1 MCFERE
7 IKIELVIG
15 PGPVKITGDY
25 GGMRR
30 PSATT
35 RSPSTPAL
43 QYFHQHTIPDII
55 EPNGEVVETEDIS
68 MKSEVKFFYV
78 LAINLH

>member
-7 IKIELVIG
+7 TKIELVTG
-15 PGPVKITGDY
+15 PGPVEITGDYGY

-30 PSATT
+30 PSTTT

-68 MKSEVKFFYV
+68 MKSEVSWF
-78 LAINLH
+78 

>member
-15 PGPVKITGDY
+15 PGPVKITGDN

-30 PSATT
+30 PSTTT

-68 MKSEVKFFYV
+68 MKSEVSWF
-78 LAINLH
+78 